1 MPVAA
6 HRLWTKVWITH
17 SRAKLDHASDD
28 G

>member
-6 HRLWTKVWITH
+6 HRLWTKMWIAH